1 MYNRYNIK
9 LVDWRNKVDSR
20 YEEYFNKLKTYE
32 DLIKKQNNS
41 VKIIEYFRLF
51 TFLIGLGVTVYTF
64 IIKSYVISISVFI
77 VSLAIFIYLII
88 EHSKEVNKRKHSIAL
103 KEINEKALKRLNGEW
118 KDFEDDGSEFKD
130 NQHNYSDDLD
140 MFGRGSLFQ
149 WMNSTK
155 TFMGRETLKNR
166 LIHPLSTSVD
176 IEMTQQALHELAIN
190 LEWRQQFEAEG
201 MVIPNQ
207 SIDPKELYNWGKDR
221 NELYTKP
228 WLILFARVLPC
239 LTLTIVTLTF
249 FTSLL
254 DFKLA
259 NFMILLQI
267 ITLFIGAKKRS
278 ETFNSVYKYKKN
290 IVVYLKLLSLIEDN
304 DFKSDYLRQLRGN
317 LVHNEDKDAVTAI
330 KKLSAIYEKISDR
343 QNGFFI
349 IFNILLL
356 WDYQCMIEFEKWRIN
371 YGKDLKKWFDAIGQF
386 EALSSISNIIYD
398 NPQWTV
404 PLIKEENFTLK
415 AQSLGH
421 PLLGDKKVCNNV
433 TINNDKKILL
443 ITGSNM
449 SGKSTFLR
457 TIGINLVLSYIGA
470 TVCAEKFECS
480 LMKIFTC
487 MRTSDNLENN
497 ISSFYAEILRIKMI
511 VENVRRDKNV
521 FFLLDELFK
530 GTNSIDRHDGAKA
543 LIKQLGEQGASGL
556 ISTHDLELCNLEH
569 EYSRVKNYHFQEYYI
584 DNELKFDYKLR
595 DGVSTTKNGLYLIKL
610 TGIDIK

>member
-1 MYNRYNIK
+1 MVNTYN
-9 LVDWRNKVDSR
+9 
-20 YEEYFNKLKTYE
+20 EYFNKLKTYE
-32 DLIKKQNNS
+32 DLIEKQNKS
-41 VKIIEYFRLF
+41 IKIIEYFRFF
-51 TFLIGLGVTVYTF
+51 TFVIGLSVTVYTF
-64 IIKSYVISISVFI
+64 IIKSYIISVSVFI
-77 VSLAIFIYLII
+77 ISLAIFIYLIV
-88 EHSKEVNKRKHSIAL
+88 EHSKEVNKRKYSIAL
-103 KEINEKALKRLNGEW
+103 KEINEKALKRLNREW

-140 MFGRGSLFQ
+140 IFGKCSLFQ
-149 WMNSTK
+149 WINSTK
-155 TFMGRETLKNR
+155 TFIGREILKNR
-166 LIHPLSTSVD
+166 FIHPLSTSVD
-176 IEMTQQALHELAIN
+176 IKITQQSLHELAMN

-207 SIDPKELYNWGKDR
+207 SIDPKELYKWGKDR

-228 WLILFARVLPC
+228 WLILFVRLLPC
-239 LTLTIVTLTF
+239 LTLILITLTY
-249 FTSLL
+249 FTSLI
-254 DFKLA
+254 DFKLPC
-259 NFMILLQI
+259 FMIFFQI

-278 ETFNSVYKYKKN
+278 DTFNSIYKYKDN
-290 IVVYLKLLSLIEDN
+290 IIIYLRLLSSITDK
-304 DFKSDYLRQLRGN
+304 DFKSDYLRQLKSN
-317 LVHNEDKDAVTAI
+317 LVTYEDEGAVVAI
-330 KKLSAIYEKISDR
+330 KKLSTIYDKISDR
-343 QNGFFI
+343 QNAFFI

-371 YGKDLKKWFDAIGQF
+371 SGKNLKKWFDVIGQF

-398 NPQWTV
+398 NPQWAV
-404 PLIKEENFTLK
+404 PLITEENFILK
-415 AQSLGH
+415 AKGLGH
-421 PLLGDKKVCNNV
+421 PLLGDKKVCNNI
-433 TINNDKKILL
+433 TINNDKNILL

-457 TIGINLVLSYIGA
+457 TIGINLILSYIGA

-497 ISSFYAEILRIKMI
+497 ISSFYTEILRIKMI
-511 VENVRRDKNV
+511 VENVRMEKKV

-569 EYSRVKNYHFQEYYI
+569 EYSRIKNYHFQEYYVN
-584 DNELKFDYKLR
+584 NELKFDYKLR
-595 DGVSTTKNGLYLIKL
+595 EGVSTTKNALYLIKL